1 MTAAPPGTV
10 LGVES
15 VGRLLRLL
23 LRESAVVHEYEAV
36 LDGVPADTAE
46 LLRPLVDDAL
56 RVRARLDE
64 RRRREAELAALYE
77 TAGDLSSLRDLEA
90 VLQAIVRRARALLDT
105 DAAYLML
112 NDPVRGDTYMRVTDG
127 IRTDAFKKGRLAMG
141 AGLGGLVAKTGVPY
155 NTADYLNDQR
165 FEHTVDDMVG
175 GEGLTT
181 IQGVPLTLGNKAVGV
196 LFAANRDH
204 RGFSGQEVA
213 LLISLANQAAIAIEN
228 ATLFEDVRRAVDEL
242 TEANAV
248 IQAHSESI
256 ERAAALHERLTTIVL
271 DGGGMSDIAGTLA
284 EFLGG
289 SILVLDPR
297 GRAMAAAGE
306 DPVVEQTRVEGALPR
321 SWPPAGAVREACV
334 LSTDSRRT
342 RRTPSGSGGA
352 TVCATPIAAGGEALG
367 VLVLLRDRVD
377 ASHVRS
383 LERAAQVTALMLL
396 SERTVAEAEHRLRG
410 EILEDLLGSPHRDPE
425 GLRRRAALMG
435 LDLDKPYTVLTA
447 RCRDSRHRRRIADAA
462 APFAVRAGGLA
473 GEYRGNVVV
482 LLPDDDGDDGD
493 DGDSDDGGDGA
504 AARAAGPAETARDLA
519 EHLTKSVDAPVTV
532 GAAAASATG
541 VDPIVEAHRDAARC
555 LDVLLALGRAGEGAS
570 PGELGVY
577 GLLFH
582 KTGRDE
588 LRRFVDRTIGAVLEY
603 DAQRRSDLVRTL
615 LTYFAC
621 DGNLNRTAAALYVH
635 VNTLYQRVDRITA
648 LLGPQW
654 RHSDQALQVHLA
666 LKVHSVLSTE

>member
-1 MTAAPPGTV
+1 MAAAPPGIV

-23 LRESAVVHEYEAV
+23 LRENAVVHEYEAV

-56 RVRARLDE
+56 RVRAGLDE

-112 NDPVRGDTYMRVTDG
+112 NDPVRGDTCMRVTDG

-155 NTADYLNDQR
+155 STADYLNDQR
-165 FEHTVDDMVG
+165 FEHTIDDMVG

-181 IQGVPLTLGNKAVGV
+181 IQGVPLTLGDKVIGV

-204 RGFSGQEVA
+204 RGFSGHEVA

-228 ATLFEDVRRAVDEL
+228 ATLFEDVRRAVAEL

-271 DGGGMSDIAGTLA
+271 DGGGMSDTAGTLA

-306 DPVVEQTRVEGALPR
+306 DPIVEQTRVEGALPR

-396 SERTVAEAEHRLRG
+396 SERTVVEAEHRLRG

-435 LDLDKPYTVLTA
+435 LDLDTPCTVLTA

-462 APFAVRAGGLA
+462 APFAVRVGGLA
-473 GEYRGNVVV
+473 GEYRGDVVV
-482 LLPDDDGDDGD
+482 LLPGD
-493 DGDSDDGGDGA
+493 GDGA
-504 AARAAGPAETARDLA
+504 GAAGPAETARDLA

-532 GAAAASATG
+532 GAAAASTTG
-541 VDPIVEAHRDAARC
+541 VDPIVESHRDAARC
-555 LDVLLALGRAGEGAS
+555 LDVLLALGRDGEGAS
-570 PGELGVY
+570 PTELGVY

-621 DGNLNRTAAALYVH
+621 DGNLNRTAAVLYVH
-635 VNTLYQRVDRITA
+635 VNTLYQRVDRITT
-648 LLGPQW
+648 LLGPRW

-666 LKVHSVLSTE
+666 LKVHSVLGTQ

>member
-1 MTAAPPGTV
+1 MAAAPPGIV

-23 LRESAVVHEYEAV
+23 LRETAGVHDYEAV
-36 LDGVPADTAE
+36 LGGVPADTAE

-112 NDPVRGDTYMRVTDG
+112 NDPVRGDTHMRVTDG
-127 IRTDAFKKGRLAMG
+127 IRTDAFKRGRLAMG

-155 NTADYLNDQR
+155 STADYLNDQR

-181 IQGVPLTLGNKAVGV
+181 IQGVPLTLGDKAVGV

-204 RGFSGQEVA
+204 RGFSGHEVA

-228 ATLFEDVRRAVDEL
+228 ATLFEDVRRAVAEL

-256 ERAAALHERLTTIVL
+256 ERAAALHERLTSIVL

-289 SILVLDPR
+289 SILVLGPR

-306 DPVVEQTRVEGALPR
+306 DPIVERTRVEGALPR
-321 SWPPAGAVREACV
+321 SWPPAGAVREACA

-342 RRTPSGSGGA
+342 RRAPSGRGGA
-352 TVCATPIAAGGEALG
+352 TVCATPIAAGGEVLG

-435 LDLDKPYTVLTA
+435 LDLDMPYIVLTA

-473 GEYRGNVVV
+473 GEYRGDVVV
-482 LLPDDDGDDGD
+482 LLPGDG
-493 DGDSDDGGDGA
+493 GGDGA

-541 VDPIVEAHRDAARC
+541 VDPIAEAHRDAARC
-555 LDVLLALGRAGEGAS
+555 LGVLLALGRDGEGAS
-570 PGELGVY
+570 PTELGVH

-582 KTGRDE
+582 RTGRDE
-588 LRRFVDRTIGAVLEY
+588 LRRFVDRTIGAVLAY
-603 DAQRRSDLVRTL
+603 DARRRSDLVRTL

-635 VNTLYQRVDRITA
+635 VNTLYQRIDRITA

>member
-1 MTAAPPGTV
+1 MAAAPPGIV

-23 LRESAVVHEYEAV
+23 LRENAVVHEYEAV
-36 LDGVPADTAE
+36 LGGVPADTAE

-127 IRTDAFKKGRLAMG
+127 IRTDAFKRGRLALG

-155 NTADYLNDQR
+155 NTADYLNDRR

-181 IQGVPLTLGNKAVGV
+181 IQGVPLTLGNKVIGV

-204 RGFSGQEVA
+204 RGFSSQEVA

-306 DPVVEQTRVEGALPR
+306 DPVVERTRVEGALPR
-321 SWPPAGAVREACV
+321 SWPPEGAVREAFV

-342 RRTPSGSGGA
+342 RRVPSDSGGA

-367 VLVLLRDRVD
+367 VLVLLRDRVG

-435 LDLDKPYTVLTA
+435 LDLDKPCTVLTA
-447 RCRDSRHRRRIADAA
+447 RCRDGRHRRRIADAA

-482 LLPDDDGDDGD
+482 LLPGDGDGA
-493 DGDSDDGGDGA
+493 GA
-504 AARAAGPAETARDLA
+504 AARAADPAETARDLA
-519 EHLTKSVDAPVTV
+519 EHLAKSLDAPVTV

-555 LDVLLALGRAGEGAS
+555 LDVLLALGRDGEGAS
-570 PGELGVY
+570 PTELGVY

-603 DAQRRSDLVRTL
+603 DARRRSDLVRTL